1 MRTQLVG
8 RRPTRKLALLAAI
21 AVSLTACG
29 DDDGSSGRGGGAS
42 TPEQY
47 AQRMCGA
54 ASTWMTALEDRNTQ
68 LQGDLGGAQTGD
80 LEAVKELTVSF
91 LNGAA
96 QDTETL
102 IDDVSAI
109 PPPDVDD
116 GDQIHD
122 GVLSA
127 FTQARDLFMD
137 ARDQVSELDTSDP
150 QAFTEALTTLGTT
163 LTSAGTEIAGSVQ
176 GLENDELDAAFEDTP
191 ACAEVSA

>member
-1 MRTQLVG
+1 MRTQPVG
-8 RRPTRKLALLAAI
+8 RGPVSKLALLAAF
-21 AVSLTACG
+21 ALSLSACG
-29 DDDGSSGRGGGAS
+29 EEGGSSAGGDGAS

-54 ASTWMTALEDRNTQ
+54 ASVWMTALEERNTQ
-68 LQGDLGGAQTGD
+68 LQGDLGDAQTGD
-80 LEAVKELTVSF
+80 LEAVKELTVAF
-91 LNGAA
+91 LDGAV

-176 GLENDELDAAFEDTP
+176 GLENDDLDAAFEDTP